1 MERAIFI
8 TAAPLKRDILAVKYS
23 MEKKFD
29 TILKNV
35 YAPFLILKRLRDV
48 TKRAAICKKIAAL
61 FDGDF
66 YIKVFLRKSDTQ
78 GPLRIVQACVR
89 HPEQQPLV
97 PHPLHG

>member
-1 MERAIFI
+1 MLFYYGGSFE
-8 TAAPLKRDILAVKYS
+8 RDILAAKHS
-23 MEKKFD
+23 IEKNFD

-35 YAPFLILKRLRDV
+35 YEPFLILKRLRDAK
-48 TKRAAICKKIAAL
+48 KRAAICKKIAAL